1 MTVRNQ
7 LQTCQQTKGNKT
19 NKPVAPLRANP
30 PPPGN
35 YIKSSYNRLKQFQ
48 NKFHNHLISIHL
60 PPPPNP
66 TLQPLHRSLRS
77 SVCIVRLPT
86 VRRKARTLKFTT
98 DQSINA
104 DSRLPIT
111 LITNTIQLTIEIS
124 SMEEATRV
132 KKLRVPSNISN
143 KHIAK
148 YWKNI

>member
-19 NKPVAPLRANP
+19 NKPVASQSP
-30 PPPGN
+30 PWKLHKIIIQSFKTIPKQISQSSHQHTPPTAS
-35 YIKSSYNRLKQFQ
+35 KPDS
-48 NKFHNHLISIHL
+48 
-60 PPPPNP
+60 P
-66 TLQPLHRSLRS
+66 TVTPIPRS